1 METFSWPNSL
11 REFRNRE
18 AITRGTPSHIYIV
31 TSPRSAE
38 RRKGSAQGRR
48 ERGFVLPFL
57 AFLEARTLDE
67 RYLPLPQEF
76 ARDVYAVIYWKP
88 AIGYEP
94 VPLAVSRAAALQT
107 PPHEERKRK
116 VSLNNFS
123 EAEKL
128 FFSTTTA
135 IFAKVC
141 HLLQTFVGSADVLT
155 KWGLL

>member
-1 METFSWPNSL
+1 M
-11 REFRNRE
+11 
-18 AITRGTPSHIYIV
+18 
-31 TSPRSAE
+31 
-38 RRKGSAQGRR
+38 
-48 ERGFVLPFL
+48 
-57 AFLEARTLDE
+57 
-67 RYLPLPQEF
+67 
-76 ARDVYAVIYWKP
+76 
-88 AIGYEP
+88 
-94 VPLAVSRAAALQT
+94 PLAVSRAAALQT

-128 FFSTTTA
+128 FSATTA